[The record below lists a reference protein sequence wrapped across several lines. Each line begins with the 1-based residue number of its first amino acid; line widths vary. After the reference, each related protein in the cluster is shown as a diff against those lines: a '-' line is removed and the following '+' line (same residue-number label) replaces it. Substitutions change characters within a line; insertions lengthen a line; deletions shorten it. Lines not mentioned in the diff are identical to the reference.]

1 MYYNFKFAH
10 DETICIQCFNEKTY
24 GDMMLRLLKD
34 YDSTMFRYMRG
45 KIGGLDSD
53 ELYIFRKALPKCF
66 LKLVDS
72 QKNDIT
78 TLKVKTCRKLMKF
91 IEKHSNIDVDSD
103 ICYLYETLDY
113 AIIKNI
119 DICIKISDTSFK

>member
-1 MYYNFKFAH
+1 MYYIFKFAH

-34 YDSTMFRYMRG
+34 YDSTMFRYMRE

-53 ELYIFRKALPKCF
+53 EFYIFRKALPKCF

-78 TLKVKTCRKLMKF
+78 TLKAKTCRKLMKF

-119 DICIKISDTSFK
+119 DICIKISDTPFK

>member
-1 MYYNFKFAH
+1 MYYNIKLVN
-10 DETICIQCFNEKTY
+10 DENTCIQCFNGKTY

-45 KIGGLDSD
+45 KIGGFDSD

-72 QKNDIT
+72 QKNDVT
-78 TLKVKTCRKLMKF
+78 TLKVKACRKLMRF
-91 IEKHSNIDVDSD
+91 IEKHSNIDADYD
-103 ICYLYETLDY
+103 ICCLYETLDY
-113 AIIKNI
+113 AIIENI
-119 DICIKISDTSFK
+119 DICIKISDTPFK

>member
-1 MYYNFKFAH
+1 
-10 DETICIQCFNEKTY
+10 
-24 GDMMLRLLKD
+24 MMLRLLKD

-119 DICIKISDTSFK
+119 DICIKISDTPFK

>member
-1 MYYNFKFAH
+1 MYYNIKPVN
-10 DETICIQCFNEKTY
+10 DENYCIQCFNEKTY

-34 YDSTMFRYMRG
+34 YDSIMFRYMRG

-119 DICIKISDTSFK
+119 DICIKISDTPFK

>member
-45 KIGGLDSD
+45 KSGGLDSD

-119 DICIKISDTSFK
+119 DICIKISDTPFK

>member
-45 KIGGLDSD
+45 KIGRLDSD

-119 DICIKISDTSFK
+119 DICIKISDTPFK

>member
-10 DETICIQCFNEKTY
+10 DETVCIQCFNEKTY

-34 YDSTMFRYMRG
+34 YDSTMFKYMRG

-66 LKLVDS
+66 LKLLDS

-91 IEKHSNIDVDSD
+91 IEKHSNINVDSD

-113 AIIKNI
+113 AIIKNV
-119 DICIKISDTSFK
+119 DICIKASDTPFK

>member
-34 YDSTMFRYMRG
+34 YDSTMFKYMRG

-66 LKLVDS
+66 LKLIDS

-78 TLKVKTCRKLMKF
+78 TLKVKTCKKLMKF
-91 IEKHSNIDVDSD
+91 IEKHSNIDVDTD
-103 ICYLYETLDY
+103 ICCLYDTSDW
-113 AIIKNI
+113 AIIENI
-119 DICIKISDTSFK
+119 DICIKISDTPFK